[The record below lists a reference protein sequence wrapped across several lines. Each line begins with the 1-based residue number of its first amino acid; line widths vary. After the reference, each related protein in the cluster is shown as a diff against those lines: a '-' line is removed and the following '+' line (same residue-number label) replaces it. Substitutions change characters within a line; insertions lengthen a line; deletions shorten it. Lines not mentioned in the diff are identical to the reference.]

1 MVDTKQALRL
11 LWKDKCK
18 VIVKDQEV
26 FDPESKTTSYEDSVL
41 VENEPCKLSFETL
54 STSSEDAVKA
64 KIVQKA
70 KLFIKSEIT
79 IPPGSIVEVTRGARV
94 FVFSSSGLPGIFSSH
109 QEIVLEQ
116 EDFI

>member
-1 MVDTKQALRL
+1 MVDTKQALKL

-18 VIVKDQEV
+18 IIAKDQEI
-26 FDPESKTTSYEDSVL
+26 FDPESKTTSYADAVL

-54 STSSEDAVKA
+54 STSSEDEVKA
-64 KIVQKA
+64 KIVQKT
-70 KLFIKSEIT
+70 KLFITNEIT
-79 IPPGSIVEVTRGARV
+79 IPPGSIVEVTRGTRV
-94 FVFSSSGLPGIFSSH
+94 FVFSSSGLPGVFSSH